1 MSQPQWKKKYAP
13 VKLDHRVAGWGEN
26 WNTSWGRNHHLVTI
40 LAGVSI
46 QLKYIILVVKIGL
59 FLGSTLQ
66 KSEPL
71 TYYRSML
78 KNLNYPS
85 WTLTFNTC
93 YWYCFP
99 LNQCIGTRIPGTQP
113 SSWAADFFLG
123 QPRLFGPSKGINEVS
138 LVRKF
143 HVGFEVWFKNQ
154 LHSNV
159 LGWLSWLQRLPPL
172 MFFCCFFTHQVS
184 EFKFEITKFFFG
196 EEKTYQEKTTDNI

>member
-1 MSQPQWKKKYAP
+1 MSQPQWKKKYTP

-78 KNLNYPS
+78 KNLNYSPGRTVS
-85 WTLTFNTC
+85 SNPANRPAKQIESGAYIWGGSA
-93 YWYCFP
+93 YWGY
-99 LNQCIGTRIPGTQP
+99 
-113 SSWAADFFLG
+113 
-123 QPRLFGPSKGINEVS
+123 V
-138 LVRKF
+138 
-143 HVGFEVWFKNQ
+143 HVGTLNYENLLTGCVCFRPNPFHIFTTSTAVIRCGIC
-154 LHSNV
+154 L
-159 LGWLSWLQRLPPL
+159 LQ
-172 MFFCCFFTHQVS
+172 
-184 EFKFEITKFFFG
+184 
-196 EEKTYQEKTTDNI
+196 

>member
-113 SSWAADFFLG
+113 SSWAADFFWDSQDSSDQAKVSMKSPWWGNFMLG
-123 QPRLFGPSKGINEVS
+123 LKFDSRTNCIPTFWDDCPDCKGCH
-138 LVRKF
+138 L
-143 HVGFEVWFKNQ
+143 
-154 LHSNV
+154 
-159 LGWLSWLQRLPPL
+159 
-172 MFFCCFFTHQVS
+172 
-184 EFKFEITKFFFG
+184 
-196 EEKTYQEKTTDNI
+196 